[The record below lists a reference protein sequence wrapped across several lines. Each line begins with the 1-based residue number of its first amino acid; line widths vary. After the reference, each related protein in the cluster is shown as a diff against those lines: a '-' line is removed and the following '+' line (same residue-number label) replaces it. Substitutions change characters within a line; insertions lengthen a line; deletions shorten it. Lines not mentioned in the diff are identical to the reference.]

1 MGSEMGVSADS
12 KAEPVLDPVGIF
24 YICWAII
31 WTLVMAAGMVFLI
44 SRRHLPIL
52 RIRGLGLSLASI
64 VLLHLYWASVQIG
77 YVIGPLIPGDAEF
90 WVMGIYLPFGMA
102 LFHASN
108 SRFLHV
114 AKGQKKYGQRGSHWA
129 EARPAWL
136 ASGRGMR
143 ARFRRLDYTSKV
155 LVLVAAGM
163 VVQMSVTI
171 VMYLVSRKFHSAWG
185 IPGTEIHGTE
195 MEQKMQMGRGWEWW
209 SSVLGQ
215 FVWAWMVA
223 PIVLCKAR
231 SIHDTQ
237 GWRLQTMVCT
247 VANLHAAPM
256 WLIAL
261 YVPAMEPVNKYWLP
275 PQWICASIWIMQV
288 FTVLLPCWEV
298 MRQQSLRQETLD
310 CIAQW
315 ESNKQHTSTA
325 KSLNSGSTFVE
336 SVMTGWKSTN
346 GSVRTN
352 DSDESI
358 LTMGALEYVLE
369 RNPAPLQEFAA
380 FRDFSGENIA
390 FLTSVAQWK
399 SSLPVALQ
407 QGRGSKGADHS
418 SRQLVRERYNGA
430 LGIYAQF
437 ISVRDAHFPIN
448 ISSHD
453 LKRLEAIF
461 ERSARIL
468 YGEKQSADPATPF
481 DMDLKT
487 GPPSSHESDAMP
499 DFVHDRVQYWGAIAD
514 AFDETVFDDAEK
526 SIKYLVLTNTW
537 PKFVKGRR
545 PSNSEQQ
552 ARQQTAQLV

>member
-12 KAEPVLDPVGIF
+12 KPEPVMDSVGIF
-24 YICWAII
+24 YICWTII
-31 WTLVMAAGMVFLI
+31 WTLVIVAGMAFLI
-44 SRRHLPIL
+44 SRRNMPAL
-52 RIRGLGLSLASI
+52 RIRGLGLSLSSI
-64 VLLHLYWASVQIG
+64 VLLHLYWASVQTG

-114 AKGQKKYGQRGSHWA
+114 AKAQKKYGQNGSDWA
-129 EARPAWL
+129 HGRRASL
-136 ASGRGMR
+136 ASRRGIRGRFG
-143 ARFRRLDYTSKV
+143 RLDYTSKV

-171 VMYLVSRKFHSAWG
+171 LMWVVSRKFHSSWG
-185 IPGTEIHGTE
+185 IPGTEVHGTE

-209 SSVLGQ
+209 SSVMGQ
-215 FVWAWMVA
+215 FVWAWVVA
-223 PIVLCKAR
+223 PIVLLKAR
-231 SIHDTQ
+231 KIDDTQ
-237 GWRLQTMVCT
+237 GWRLQTIVCT

-261 YVPAMEPVNKYWLP
+261 YVPAMEPVNKYWIP
-275 PQWICASIWIMQV
+275 PQWICASIWIMEV
-288 FTVLLPCWEV
+288 FTVLLPCLEV

-315 ESNKQHTSTA
+315 ESNKQNNLSMA
-325 KSLNSGSTFVE
+325 KSLNSGSTFVD

-369 RNPAPLQEFAA
+369 RNPAPLQQFAA

-407 QGRGSKGADHS
+407 KGSGAEPGDDS
-418 SRQLVRERYNGA
+418 MRQLVRERYNGA
-430 LGIYAQF
+430 LCIYAQF
-437 ISVRDAHFPIN
+437 ISVRDADFPIN
-448 ISSHD
+448 ISSHH
-453 LKRLEAIF
+453 LKKLEAVF
-461 ERSARIL
+461 EHSARIL
-468 YGEKQSADPATPF
+468 YGDKKSAHPATPF
-481 DMDLKT
+481 DMDDKT
-487 GPPSSHESDAMP
+487 RPPSSHESDRLP
-499 DFVHDRVQYWGAIAD
+499 DFVQDRVQYWGAISD

-537 PKFVKGRR
+537 PKFVRGRR
-545 PSNSEQQ
+545 PSNQHN
-552 ARQQTAQLV
+552 V